1 MHIVLTKMSKK
12 NNQNKENVIMWQ
24 KWLDPFGEDDIIESS
39 FDKDA
44 SDNFL
49 DEDIEEDLEDRS
61 LQKEKNKLESLINNK
76 NKHIKVIATPMGIVP
91 VNENTCSGKI
101 FNFWVGHTNF
111 DITKNITA
119 IIELTQGVETLDVF
133 TRYRFRISIGKAFD
147 DSAVMRIVNK
157 NVYNYLE

>member
-1 MHIVLTKMSKK
+1 MLTKMSKK
-12 NNQNKENVIMWQ
+12 NNQNKENVVMWQ
-24 KWLDPFGEDDIIESS
+24 KWLDPFGEDDIIESD
-39 FDKDA
+39 FDKETN
-44 SDNFL
+44 DNFL
-49 DEDIEEDLEDRS
+49 DEDIEEDLQEGS
-61 LQKEKNKLESLINNK
+61 LQKEKNKLDNIINIS

-111 DITKNITA
+111 DITRNIAA

-133 TRYRFRISIGKAFD
+133 TRYRFRISIGKAFN
-147 DSAVMRIVNK
+147 DSAVMRMVNK

>member
-1 MHIVLTKMSKK
+1 MLTKMSKK

-39 FDKDA
+39 FDKDV

-49 DEDIEEDLEDRS
+49 DEDIEEDLEDSS